1 MYDIDYVF
9 DEMSLFHIEEL
20 FNILVLSNPPHSSS
34 TSSEITTEL
43 IPSKLNL
50 GVFKWP
56 VPALMFQ
63 NLKWSLPST
72 KSNFMLNDL
81 KKKYGEDINLITWY
95 FLKYNTGSFTKEH
108 VHSAYIPNW
117 STITMLSDP
126 DEYTGGELVIH
137 TRDNEEEIILEKGQT
152 IKLNWNI
159 AHSVREVKSGERKT
173 LVHWL
178 K

>member
-20 FNILVLSNPPHSSS
+20 FNVSLLSNPPNSIS
-34 TSSEITTEL
+34 TSSKITTEV
-43 IPSKLNL
+43 IPSELNI

-56 VPALMFQ
+56 VHALVFE
-63 NLKWSLPST
+63 NLKWTIPS
-72 KSNFMLNDL
+72 KDSNFMLNDL
-81 KKKYGEDINLITWY
+81 KKIYGEDINLITWY

-108 VHSAYIPNW
+108 VHAAYVPNW

-137 TRDNEEEIILEKGQT
+137 TRDDEEEIILEKGQT

>member
-1 MYDIDYVF
+1 
-9 DEMSLFHIEEL
+9 
-20 FNILVLSNPPHSSS
+20 
-34 TSSEITTEL
+34 
-43 IPSKLNL
+43 
-50 GVFKWP
+50 
-56 VPALMFQ
+56 
-63 NLKWSLPST
+63 
-72 KSNFMLNDL
+72 MLNDL

-108 VHSAYIPNW
+108 VHAAYVPNW

-137 TRDNEEEIILEKGQT
+137 TRDNEEEIVLEKGQT
-152 IKLNWNI
+152 IKLDWNI